1 MAHGN
6 KHWSSGDH
14 ALEAARYRDAR
25 AAAETPVPV
34 DEYAQA
40 AGRTLGGNG
49 VVRET
54 APHVFHESDDVWEV
68 ADNAIDAAMARGEFD
83 NLAYAGKPIPG
94 LGGTDDPDWWIKGL
108 LRRENV
114 SGLGPP
120 ALMLRKEDA
129 ELEATLDAEG
139 SEARVRAVLEDFN
152 ARVIEARRQLMGG
165 PPVVTPLRDIDAEL
179 GAWRARAES
188 RLAAQAVSERAGSER
203 PAPPGPAPNC
213 PNRGLPNAAVSR
225 GYSGGDRGTR

>member
-1 MAHGN
+1 MARGN
-6 KHWSSGDH
+6 KHQNSGDH

-25 AAAETPVPV
+25 AAADTPVPV

-94 LGGTDDPDWWIKGL
+94 LGGADDPDWWIKGL

-120 ALMLRKEDA
+120 ALMLRTEDA
-129 ELEATLDAEG
+129 QLEATLDAEG

-152 ARVIEARRQLMGG
+152 ARIIEARRQLMGG

-179 GAWRARAES
+179 GAWRSRAES
-188 RLAAQAVSERAGSER
+188 RRAEAQPGSEQ
-203 PAPPGPAPNC
+203 ADSEPPEPGAAK
-213 PNRGLPNAAVSR
+213 RGRVARLFR
-225 GYSGGDRGTR
+225 RR